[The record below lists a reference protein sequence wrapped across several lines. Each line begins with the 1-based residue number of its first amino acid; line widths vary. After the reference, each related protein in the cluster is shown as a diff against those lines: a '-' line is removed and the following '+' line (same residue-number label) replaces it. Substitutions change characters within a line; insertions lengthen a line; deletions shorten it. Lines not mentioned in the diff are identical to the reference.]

1 MKSMAISNESYIEI
15 WKSKIQTDIIRKDR
29 KGFSEHDHYNEIW
42 KYSRRQL
49 QKPVGI
55 GQEMDPQADNLW
67 LFVFE
72 IHRGYHRPWWKDEVT
87 ILFFVLFFF
96 YWSIVYLRCCVTFC
110 HTTKGIKQSYQF
122 FAEGLAPLRL
132 YWGLICDTLERWM
145 EKIQWSCMSEYT
157 SLKKAKQ
164 EGSWHS
170 AWCIFPDWRGVFH
183 SYIEELWTH
192 CLSPGTFILVYA
204 LHSPL

>member
-96 YWSIVYLRCCVTFC
+96 YWSIVYLRCCKKKLRQKERKKRTRVMDGRKERKKRRKVLSQGG
-110 HTTKGIKQSYQF
+110 HGI
-122 FAEGLAPLRL
+122 
-132 YWGLICDTLERWM
+132 
-145 EKIQWSCMSEYT
+145 
-157 SLKKAKQ
+157 
-164 EGSWHS
+164 
-170 AWCIFPDWRGVFH
+170 
-183 SYIEELWTH
+183 
-192 CLSPGTFILVYA
+192 LS
-204 LHSPL
+204 S